1 MCRTVAYCRRYLT
14 TDLTFTLRPSLQGIP
29 INAVEHKMIADGLR
43 PEILAIALAD
53 LRAGVQASPPGS
65 PVRSNSHVP
74 EGLGSPTRTG
84 PGGPGG
90 PNMASGVEE
99 SQQTGTI
106 AGAVAASWGGLTA
119 PAPPPAAEV
128 VAADDPRLAQAS
140 SKS

>member
-1 MCRTVAYCRRYLT
+1 
-14 TDLTFTLRPSLQGIP
+14 
-29 INAVEHKMIADGLR
+29 MIADGLR

-53 LRAGVQASPPGS
+53 LRAGRSPQPSPPGS
-65 PVRSNSHVP
+65 PMRSNSHVP

-84 PGGPGG
+84 PNG
-90 PNMASGVEE
+90 PNGPNAAGGGEE

-128 VAADDPRLAQAS
+128 VAADDPRLAQVS
-140 SKS
+140 STLHLRTTPPATHSPSDLIR

>member
-1 MCRTVAYCRRYLT
+1 
-14 TDLTFTLRPSLQGIP
+14 
-29 INAVEHKMIADGLR
+29 MIADGLR

-53 LRAGVQASPPGS
+53 LRAGRSPQPSPPGS
-65 PVRSNSHVP
+65 PMRSNSHVP

-84 PGGPGG
+84 PNAAGGG
-90 PNMASGVEE
+90 EE
-99 SQQTGTI
+99 GQQTGTI

-140 SKS
+140 STLYPRTTTPVTHQVI